1 MPPSDQCAV
10 GTDGKLLDPCA
21 ITGTMTW
28 RTLLPSRLLHHLCR
42 QHLLYWRQLLCTL
55 FFRDRTTL
63 ASAVLNTGGVCRSSR
78 VSKPSKCVL
87 DANNMGQNQSRH
99 VLLTKQLFWLRLRA
113 MTRQMTMLLLPML
126 LMLEEVI
133 LMLRPIGGLGHCW
146 GCLCID
152 KGDGRPGS
160 KG

>member
-1 MPPSDQCAV
+1 MGNCLTHAQSLAQWPGGLYSHHACCTISVVSIFCTEGNYSAPFFSE
-10 GTDGKLLDPCA
+10 TEP
-21 ITGTMTW
+21 
-28 RTLLPSRLLHHLCR
+28 LLPVLSSTQVVFVILLMSRSPPNVFLT
-42 QHLLYWRQLLCTL
+42 QITWG
-55 FFRDRTTL
+55 RTM
-63 ASAVLNTGGVCRSSR
+63 
-78 VSKPSKCVL
+78 K
-87 DANNMGQNQSRH
+87 NQSRH